1 MDGISTQTSKH
12 TNMIKL
18 NDQGK
23 IVHDSLTLIPAYGR
37 QPLTIKEATHSFLG
51 GQDWILVHLGN
62 STYCS
67 IRDFAPGTW
76 VTLRFRHLRSVTH
89 CKVPVN
95 APLTELL
102 DKPRVLRHHN
112 LLDDESRKVPGLPD
126 AETKAAL
133 VDFEM
138 LSPAQTELPYDGAE
152 GQWPGDGS
160 GLDDL
165 ADAHANEGRD
175 E

>member
-1 MDGISTQTSKH
+1 
-12 TNMIKL
+12 MIKL

-89 CKVPVN
+89 CKVPAN